1 MKLVSALNPRWIFA
15 AILLAVVAGMT
26 GCASTEPENL
36 SERPWN
42 APAGY
47 ESGLPVQ
54 MMQQQR
60 R

>member
-1 MKLVSALNPRWIFA
+1 MKLLAALDPRWIFA
-15 AILLAVVAGMT
+15 AVLLALAAGMT

-54 MMQQQR
+54 MMQQR

>member
-1 MKLVSALNPRWIFA
+1 MSSRWIFGWL
-15 AILLAVVAGMT
+15 LLAAVAGLC
-26 GCASTEPENL
+26 GCATTEPENL

-47 ESGLPVQ
+47 ETGLPVQ
-54 MMQQQR
+54 MMQQR

>member
-1 MKLVSALNPRWIFA
+1 MKFLSALNPRWI
-15 AILLAVVAGMT
+15 LAVVLLAMVLGMT

-47 ESGLPVQ
+47 ENGLPVQ
-54 MMQQQR
+54 MMNQQR